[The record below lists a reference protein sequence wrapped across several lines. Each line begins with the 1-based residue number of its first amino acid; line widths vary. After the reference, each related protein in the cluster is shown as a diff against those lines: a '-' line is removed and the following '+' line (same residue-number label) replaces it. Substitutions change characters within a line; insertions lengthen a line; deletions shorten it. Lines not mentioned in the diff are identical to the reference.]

1 MAQNKGSHENYSRHN
16 DIKVGSERAFGL
28 VFAVV
33 FLIVGLWPVLG
44 GLPPIIWALIV
55 SGVFLVTALTVPT
68 ILRPLNMI
76 WFKFGLLLHK
86 IVNPL
91 VMGLLFFLTITPM
104 ALIFK
109 MLGKDPLN
117 RKFDKETSSYWIVRT
132 PPGPAPDTMKNQ
144 F

>member
-1 MAQNKGSHENYSRHN
+1 MAKHSGFHENYSRQD

-33 FLIVGLWPVLG
+33 FLIIGLWPL
-44 GLPPIIWALIV
+44 LAELAPRYWALIV
-55 SGVFLVTALTVPT
+55 SCGFVAIALIAPKL
-68 ILRPLNMI
+68 LRPLNLI
-76 WFKFGLLLHK
+76 WFKFGLILHK

-91 VMGLLFFLTITPM
+91 VMGLLFFVTITPM
-104 ALIFK
+104 ALIFRV
-109 MLGKDPLN
+109 MGKDTLN
-117 RKFDKETSSYWIVRT
+117 RQFDKSATSYWIVRN